1 MNVNVYDRSIGSR
14 LFDRLNIVFMI
25 FVVFVTLYPLYYI
38 AIISLSDG
46 NAVLRGEARFFPVGL
61 TLESYKLVLEGE
73 TIPRSLLNSV
83 LYTTVG
89 TLVNLSFTALCA
101 YPLSRPYFSGRKVF
115 TWMVTITMFFSGGL
129 IPLYLVV
136 MKLGL
141 LNTIWALVL
150 PAAISPWN
158 MFIMRTYFQGIPE
171 EMYEAAII
179 DGANDFQILGKIVLP
194 LAKPIMATLLLF
206 YAVGH
211 WNSYFDALIYL
222 DEKSKFPIQLIMRGI
237 VVLGRFEQTNAI
249 DAASDFM
256 IIEKTLKYA
265 TIMVSTLP
273 ILAVY
278 PFVQKYFVKGVMIGA
293 IKG

>member
-1 MNVNVYDRSIGSR
+1 MLYDRSIGSR
-14 LFDRLNIVFMI
+14 LFDGLNIVFLI
-25 FVVFVTLYPLYYI
+25 LVVCATLYPLYYI
-38 AIISLSDG
+38 AVVSLSDG
-46 NAVLRGEARFFPVGL
+46 NAVLRGEVGFFPVGL
-61 TLESYKLVLEGE
+61 TLDSYKLVMEGE

-115 TWMVTITMFFSGGL
+115 TWMVTVTMFFSGGL
-129 IPLYLVV
+129 IPLYLLV
-136 MKLGL
+136 MNLGL
-141 LNTIWALVL
+141 LNTMWALVL

-179 DGANDFQILGKIVLP
+179 DGANDLQILGKIVLP

-211 WNSYFDALIYL
+211 WNSWFNALIFL
-222 DEKSKFPIQLIMRGI
+222 DEKSKFPIQLIIRSI
-237 VVLGRFEQTNAI
+237 VVLGQFEQTSEI
-249 DAASDFM
+249 DATADFM
-256 IIEKTLKYA
+256 VIEKTLKYA